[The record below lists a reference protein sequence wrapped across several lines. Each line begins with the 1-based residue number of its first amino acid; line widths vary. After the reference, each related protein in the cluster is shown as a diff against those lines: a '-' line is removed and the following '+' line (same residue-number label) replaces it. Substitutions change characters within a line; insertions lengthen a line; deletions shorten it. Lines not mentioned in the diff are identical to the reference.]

1 MNHDLQHHICRAVV
15 ERFGERMPA
24 EAGETLYQV
33 MMLVLL
39 GPDSVHTGRRPA
51 PTTNSFNLF
60 PGELE
65 GDDNLVSSQGDDPAA
80 ARGEGGD
87 RDEIASGS
95 SESAIEVA
103 GELIDGMVDML
114 SKHTDLI
121 AALAPQFLKEAVA
134 QFATHGSELRRIRW
148 G

>member
-1 MNHDLQHHICRAVV
+1 
-15 ERFGERMPA
+15 
-24 EAGETLYQV
+24 
-33 MMLVLL
+33 
-39 GPDSVHTGRRPA
+39 
-51 PTTNSFNLF
+51 LF

>member
-1 MNHDLQHHICRAVV
+1 MQ
-15 ERFGERMPA
+15 RFGERLPA

-33 MMLVLL
+33 MTLVLL

-51 PTTNSFNLF
+51 PATSSFNLL

-65 GDDNLVSSQGDDPAA
+65 EDDNLVSSQGDDPAA
-80 ARGEGGD
+80 ARGEGDD
-87 RDEIASGS
+87 RDEIATSS
-95 SESAIEVA
+95 SESAIE
-103 GELIDGMVDML
+103 ELIDGMVDML

-121 AALAPQFLKEAVA
+121 AALAPQFLKEAIA
-134 QFATHGSELRRIRW
+134 QFATHGSELRRIRK